1 MENNLGHR
9 LGRRS
14 SPWKVRMWNLFGK
27 RGSPS
32 RFGKRSAENS
42 QENSLGNAEVSNS
55 LDEWLAKINIPERL
69 VSLKD
74 FQETLST
81 EYFNSKQKRLRLSKH
96 LLWGLKPNF
105 PVYTND
111 KRLIQL
117 KNRNTG
123 ENQEGSPESLE
134 TAKLSKVSKLLNRIE
149 TRGSEFKM
157 PSRSFIREIMERF
170 RILNKARATRR
181 VDSAQPIPEILK
193 KWGNPL
199 WWQSLAS
206 LKNKHRNDP
215 TNNIRVVQLKRSYP
229 FYLVH

>member
-1 MENNLGHR
+1 MMENNLG
-9 LGRRS
+9 
-14 SPWKVRMWNLFGK
+14 N
-27 RGSPS
+27 
-32 RFGKRSAENS
+32 RFGKRSSPLRFEKRSAETPQQS
-42 QENSLGNAEVSNS
+42 SLGKEEVSNS
-55 LDEWLAKINIPERL
+55 LDAWLAKINIPKRI

-81 EYFNSKQKRLRLSKH
+81 EYFNSKQKRFRLSKH
-96 LLWGLKPNF
+96 LLWALKPNF
-105 PVYTND
+105 PVYKNG

-117 KNRNTG
+117 KNRSPG
-123 ENQEGSPESLE
+123 ENKEGSPDSLE
-134 TAKLSKVSKLLNRIE
+134 AAIEAKLLNRIE

-181 VDSAQPIPEILK
+181 VDSTQPIPQNLK